1 MTQKGNDL
9 DALFADALKAVESIE
24 KKTPEPATDLS
35 EEIEIEFE
43 LEIEDPIEEYSESVQ
58 EAMELELAGF
68 SDEEKGADEEE
79 ESRNFES
86 ELNSLQ
92 KEHQELDQK
101 ARKAMRGL
109 RKYKQEAEK
118 ISRHN
123 ELLQRELSRLNGNA
137 QQRSR
142 KIDTLESRQESSR
155 EALLVA
161 NQRIDQLTEAVKRQE
176 GMIERSRKLRQ
187 KEQADL
193 KRFGAAPAIIKI
205 LPAIDSFELALTQS
219 TDDADT

>member
-1 MTQKGNDL
+1 
-9 DALFADALKAVESIE
+9 
-24 KKTPEPATDLS
+24 
-35 EEIEIEFE
+35 
-43 LEIEDPIEEYSESVQ
+43 
-58 EAMELELAGF
+58 
-68 SDEEKGADEEE
+68 
-79 ESRNFES
+79 
-86 ELNSLQ
+86 LNSLQ

-109 RKYKQEAEK
+109 RKYKQESEK

-219 TDDADT
+219 TDDADTLQEGLGIALKQFHGTLDSIGVSKIKSGRGVLFDPNYHEAVMRIPSEEVPHNHILECFCDAYIMNGRLLRAAKVSVAMSSEN